1 MIVKNARISNFKSL
15 TNENNVLAVEKTITA
30 LIGKN
35 ESGKS
40 NVLQALGLLDTLA
53 PLNANYKQFAT
64 RDQNEFPTILIT
76 LSFSDDEKNLYD
88 NISEDTSIFYNYSD
102 VEIKGG
108 FSSLIS
114 KDEVLSSAINNLID
128 VANSNS

>member
-40 NVLQALGLLDTLA
+40 NVLQALG
-53 PLNANYKQFAT
+53 
-64 RDQNEFPTILIT
+64 
-76 LSFSDDEKNLYD
+76 
-88 NISEDTSIFYNYSD
+88 
-102 VEIKGG
+102 
-108 FSSLIS
+108 
-114 KDEVLSSAINNLID
+114 
-128 VANSNS
+128 

>member
-76 LSFSDDEKNLYD
+76 LSFSDDEYNLYV
-88 NISEDTSIFYNYSD
+88 NFSEVSSIFYNYSD